1 MKLGFSLIMI
11 PLDSDLKVIEF
22 LEEVEYYP
30 EACEVANSLIKDPV
44 VLDEL
49 VNKIQNRNYV

>member
-1 MKLGFSLIMI
+1 ME
-11 PLDSDLKVIEF
+11 SDTEIIAF
-22 LEEVEYYP
+22 LEETEYNP